1 MICPGDGCEY
11 GVICCEYGDCEYDC
25 GEYGVCASWGVAI
38 CCRNEGATV
47 GTLDAGATTD
57 CGMNDGNP
65 LDIIVPLDPPIIVP
79 LDKYPVSVTGSI
91 LLPRIYFLDAGVAA
105 LTMCA
110 RAWGG
115 TSPSGTCA
123 HFAAGTLAMRASA
136 SGSRLPAIMASTLRS
151 TSARTSADDTRGVA
165 ARRRLGS
172 GRYTFTICPAP
183 VDSET
188 TSSRGG
194 SGSGSSLTAASG
206 RRRTRAVGRLGGMRY
221 CQKLN

>member
-1 MICPGDGCEY
+1 MICCD
-11 GVICCEYGDCEYDC
+11 GVICEYDCGEYDC

-38 CCRNEGATV
+38 CCRNDGATI

-57 CGMNDGNP
+57 CGMNDG
-65 LDIIVPLDPPIIVP
+65 IVPPDIVVPPDPPIIP
-79 LDKYPVSVTGSI
+79 LDRYPVSVTGSI

-123 HFAAGTLAMRASA
+123 HFEAGTLAMRASA

-194 SGSGSSLTAASG
+194 DSGSSSLTAAASG

>member
-1 MICPGDGCEY
+1 MICCGEY
-11 GVICCEYGDCEYDC
+11 GVICDCDCGEYDIC
-25 GEYGVCASWGVAI
+25 EYGVCASWGVAI

-57 CGMNDGNP
+57 CGMNDG
-65 LDIIVPLDPPIIVP
+65 IVPLDIVVP

-123 HFAAGTLAMRASA
+123 HFAAGTLAIRASA